1 MKKIS
6 CFLLILLLWLANGS
20 AWAQTYTIGIVPQQS
35 ASQLAKLWVPILE
48 ELEKELGFKLQFSTA
63 KDIPTFEQ
71 RVFEGYYDFSYMNP
85 YHYVV
90 FSQKPGYR
98 AFAREKD
105 KLIQGILVVQE
116 DSPIKN
122 IEDLKQQQ
130 LAFPSPAAFAASVL
144 PRASLTKQ
152 GIPFTPKYV
161 KSHDSVYRSVAK
173 GIFPAGGGIK
183 RTFNS
188 MPEDI
193 RSELKVFWTTY
204 GFTPHAFATHPRIP
218 EEHVQQLQQAMIGLI
233 NKPQGASLLSGLN
246 FKKGLRP
253 AVDSDWD
260 DVRSLNITL
269 LDKYLK

>member
-1 MKKIS
+1 MKKIC

-20 AWAQTYTIGIVPQQS
+20 VWAQTYTIGIVPQQA
-35 ASQLAKLWVPILE
+35 ASTLAKRWVPVLK
-48 ELEKELGFKLQFSTA
+48 ELEKDLGFKLQFSTA
-63 KDIPTFEQ
+63 KNIPAFEQ
-71 RVFEGYYDFSYMNP
+71 QVFEGNYDFTYMNP

-105 KLIQGILVVQE
+105 KLIQGILVAKK
-116 DSPIKN
+116 DSPIKDV
-122 IEDLKQQQ
+122 EDLKQQQ

-144 PRASLTKQ
+144 PRASLSKQ
-152 GIPFTPKYV
+152 GIAFTPKYV

-188 MPEDI
+188 VSEEV
-193 RSELKVFWTTY
+193 RSELKIFWITD
-204 GFTPHAFATHPRIP
+204 GFTPHAFAAHPRIP
-218 EEHVQQLQQAMIGLI
+218 EEHVQKLQQAMIGLI
-233 NKPQGASLLSGLN
+233 NKPQGPGLLLGLN
-246 FKKGLRP
+246 FKKGLIP
-253 AVDSDWD
+253 AADADWD
-260 DVRSLNITL
+260 DVRSLDITL